1 MGRMEIWREIPGFP
15 GNEASTLGR
24 LRTYWYKVRNARGR
38 GSHRE
43 LWDTSRPIPMS
54 LEDNG
59 YLHCNIYCDLDRKRY
74 TRKVHVL
81 IAMTFLPLPAD
92 FYENDY
98 TVDHIRSGPEGK
110 VDNSVDNLR
119 WMIRADNIKK
129 AYKDGVCDAR
139 IRRQMISIFA
149 FDTWLGEYIY
159 FPSIIDAARDLDVKY
174 NSIQN
179 SLRRYGSMVADRYY
193 FEYATG
199 EDDLL
204 YAEFEWGY

>member
-1 MGRMEIWREIPGFP
+1 
-15 GNEASTLGR
+15 
-24 LRTYWYKVRNARGR
+24 
-38 GSHRE
+38 
-43 LWDTSRPIPMS
+43 
-54 LEDNG
+54 
-59 YLHCNIYCDLDRKRY
+59 
-74 TRKVHVL
+74 
-81 IAMTFLPLPAD
+81 MTFLPLPAD

-98 TVDHIRSGPEGK
+98 TVDHICSGPEGK
-110 VDNSVDNLR
+110 LDNSVDNLR

-159 FPSIIDAARDLDVKY
+159 FPSITDAARDLDVNY

-204 YAEFEWGY
+204 YAQYEWDY